1 MINTQ
6 MLIGFGIHCLI
17 AIVSLFDQK
26 YGFLFYL
33 TAGVVLANLIG
44 MALIKTKQEI
54 LGARIFLISSAFL
67 VPIGLIGAS
76 GASKAIDQ
84 KKREEFTNSMND
96 SE

>member
-1 MINTQ
+1 

-44 MALIKTKQEI
+44 MALINTKQEL